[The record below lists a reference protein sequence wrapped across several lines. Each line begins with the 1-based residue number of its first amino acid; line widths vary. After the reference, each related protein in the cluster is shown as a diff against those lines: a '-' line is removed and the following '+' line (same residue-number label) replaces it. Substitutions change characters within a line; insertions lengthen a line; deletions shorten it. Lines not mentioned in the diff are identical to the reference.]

1 MKTKHYILMI
11 IAFFAL
17 FFSLFLTGC
26 MGKTISGIKMANE
39 DVIEIQAGNIAIDD
53 IKVVVIYSDG
63 ETKEIDLTLDMIPEV
78 EKLNFYK
85 MGEHDVK
92 IVVADRYTTTM
103 KINVVRHEF
112 DDIYKLEDQTVVY
125 DGQPHKI
132 EINYEVPEGTTVDY
146 LYGNTFTNAGEY
158 DVVAVISKAGYNS
171 KTLKAKLIIEK
182 ADIDISGVTFED
194 QNFVY
199 DGQPK
204 TIEAT
209 NIPEGTSVEY
219 EVWNEDKSVRLN
231 LSNIVNVGVY
241 KMIAKFKSADDNYNQ
256 TAFKEATLTINK
268 EKYDMSEVSMNDF
281 TKEYDNKEF
290 EAKLNDTSVLP
301 SGVSV
306 SFNYYN
312 AKGEAVKSPIDAGE
326 YKVVASFKGDSL
338 NYEEIAPIESKLT
351 ITKQQV
357 NIDGKITFNSM
368 TKDFDG
374 NEYEI
379 KVNEESLPTG
389 VEVTYENNK
398 HTIAG
403 EYKAVAHFT
412 LSNPNQVLDI
422 TELEAYLII
431 NRITENFK
439 VKDSKTG
446 EIRDFVSD
454 DIDIKPD
461 KVTGNKIVN
470 IMGFRDDKYI
480 LSAMVYTNTKGEY
493 VDENDLSHGQ
503 TYNYNIVVEL
513 IDQNEKA
520 SITVPP
526 ISGIIKP
533 TIQFDEEIKLK
544 NLEVVY
550 DGKAHGLRLNKEL
563 PIGTKVEY
571 PNGEEFT
578 DVGLYEVQ
586 WKISRD
592 TYETKVLEGTL
603 KITKATYDMS
613 KVVIED
619 VTRPYDGNAYTPQ
632 IKDSPTYNQTF
643 DNLPSGVSVKSVTY
657 WLDIDEDGVWEEI
670 TAENAADYTK
680 DAGKY
685 KIIISYSYDESN
697 YEALPNKEFILT
709 VTPQTIDLSA
719 IKFNNKT
726 INANSVTAVGV
737 AWMGIDD
744 VPFDE
749 YEGTDT
755 AKIILKRSE
764 NLPEIIGVIYDYK
777 DSNNN
782 LIFTVDT
789 TSQNIYYVS
798 NDYPNRLGYET
809 TNGDVWCD
817 FSVFN
822 TAGTYNV
829 TARFVL
835 NSGYNPTNYKLS
847 VQELNATLTVVQP

>member
-1 MKTKHYILMI
+1 MKTKHYLSMI

-103 KINVVRHEF
+103 KINVIRHEF

-194 QNFVY
+194 QSFVY

-403 EYKAVAHFT
+403 EYKAIAHFT

-431 NRITENFK
+431 NRITESFK
-439 VKDSKTG
+439 VKDSDTG
-446 EIRDFVSD
+446 EIRDFVSS
-454 DIDIKPD
+454 DIEIKPD
-461 KVTGNKIVN
+461 QVTGNKIVT
-470 IMGFRDDKYI
+470 IKGFMDDKYI

-493 VDENDLSHGQ
+493 VDENDLSHNQ

-533 TIQFDEEIKLK
+533 TIQFDDTIKLE

-578 DVGLYEVQ
+578 DVGLHTVQ
-586 WKISRD
+586 WKLSRD
-592 TYETKVLEGTL
+592 TYEEKVLEGTL

-619 VTRPYDGNAYTPQ
+619 VTRAYDGIAYTPQ
-632 IKDSPTYNQTF
+632 IKDSLTYNQTF
-643 DNLPSGVSVKSVTY
+643 DNLPAGVSVKSVTY
-657 WLDIDEDGVWEEI
+657 WLDIDEDGEWEQI
-670 TAENAADYTK
+670 TADNAADYTK

-685 KIIISYSYDESN
+685 KIIISYSYDELN

-726 INANSVTAVGV
+726 INANSVTAVEV

-744 VPFDE
+744 VPFE
-749 YEGTDT
+749 YERTET
-755 AKIILKRSE
+755 YKIILKRSE

-782 LIFTVDT
+782 IIDT
-789 TSQNIYYVS
+789 MDTSSKNIYYVP
-798 NDYPNRLGYET
+798 DAPNTLIYET
-809 TNGDVWCD
+809 TNGDEFVD
-817 FSVFN
+817 YSVFN

-835 NSGYNPTNYKLS
+835 DSNYNPTNYKLS